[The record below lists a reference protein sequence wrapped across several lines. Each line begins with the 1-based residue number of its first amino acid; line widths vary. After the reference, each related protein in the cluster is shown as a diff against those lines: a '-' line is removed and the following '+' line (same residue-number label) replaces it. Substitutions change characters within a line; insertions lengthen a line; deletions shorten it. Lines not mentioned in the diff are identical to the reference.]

1 MSDIINVLRNM
12 EEFDFIGGVSEEEI
26 IVAETNLGLQFALD
40 YKDYLLEFGL
50 ASVDGHEFTGI
61 IKSPRLNVVDVT
73 IKVKKKFDNV
83 PTDAYVLEEWDIDG
97 IVIFQRSDGSI
108 FKANPKSKFLKIA
121 DSFVEYLEK

>member
-1 MSDIINVLRNM
+1 M

-50 ASVDGHEFTGI
+50 ASGDGHEFTGI